1 MIYADN
7 IVIMGAYKATRKRNM
22 TDRTIIETNS
32 KGQRMTAGS
41 WWSIT
46 KPLTPPSNSHRH
58 IHDTPAGH
66 QAQNVVYHVGQEKYI
81 RRIWNKEFKN

>member
-1 MIYADN
+1 
-7 IVIMGAYKATRKRNM
+7 M

-46 KPLTPPSNSHRH
+46 KPIPDYS
-58 IHDTPAGH
+58 PALKSRP
-66 QAQNVVYHVGQEKYI
+66 QNVVYHVGQEKYI
-81 RRIWNKEFKN
+81 RRIWNKNFAN